1 MKDLNNHDL
10 RLILRLLGHAIHGEG
25 HRWAHNSDL
34 WEYNAL
40 FDKVEALLESAKSH
54 TNEVE

>member
-25 HRWAHNSDL
+25 HRWAPNSDL
-34 WEYNAL
+34 QEYNTL
-40 FDKVEALLESAKSH
+40 FDKVEALLESAKSQ
-54 TNEVE
+54 EKVVE